1 MQESLKKLIVKLMRD
16 TANKIDTGTCEL
28 SDSEAMDIISVLS
41 HRALSKEQACEY
53 LNLQRSRFDD
63 LVRLNIL
70 PRGRKRK
77 GFKELVWYED
87 ELKNAINGI
96 K

>member
-1 MQESLKKLIVKLMRD
+1 MPKPLTKLIVKLMREYAD
-16 TANKIDTGTCEL
+16 KIETGNCEL
-28 SDSEAMDIISVLS
+28 SEDEQTNILSILS
-41 HRALSKEQACEY
+41 HRVLSKEDACKR

-63 LVRLNIL
+63 LVRLGKI
-70 PRGRKRK
+70 PRGRKRT

-87 ELKNAINGI
+87 ELDAIVNS

>member
-1 MQESLKKLIVKLMRD
+1 MQALKRIVAKLLRD
-16 TANKIDTGTCEL
+16 VADKIEAGTCEL
-28 SDSEAMDIISVLS
+28 SEQEALDIMSAVAHKVLS
-41 HRALSKEQACEY
+41 KDQACQF

-63 LVRLNIL
+63 LVRAGRI

-87 ELKNAINGI
+87 ELRQYVMSLT
-96 K
+96 